1 MEVIILGD
9 LNVRLRE
16 LQDARGD
23 ELAAALADS
32 GLGDVIAHFIT
43 RWQYR
48 GKVNWT
54 WQMRQE
60 GRQVTGRGD
69 YILRSD
75 RNSFVNLGV
84 REARLHTDHQIILP
98 VL

>member
-1 MEVIILGD
+1 MEED
-9 LNVRLRE
+9 LATD
-16 LQDARGD
+16 Q
-23 ELAAALADS
+23 ADS
-32 GLGDVIAHFIT
+32 RLVGMTAHF
-43 RWQYR
+43 RPRRQYR
-48 GKVNWT
+48 GAESWT
-54 WQMRQE
+54 WHMRQE

>member
-48 GKVNWT
+48 GKGNWT
-54 WQMRQE
+54 W
-60 GRQVTGRGD
+60 
-69 YILRSD
+69 
-75 RNSFVNLGV
+75 
-84 REARLHTDHQIILP
+84 
-98 VL
+98 